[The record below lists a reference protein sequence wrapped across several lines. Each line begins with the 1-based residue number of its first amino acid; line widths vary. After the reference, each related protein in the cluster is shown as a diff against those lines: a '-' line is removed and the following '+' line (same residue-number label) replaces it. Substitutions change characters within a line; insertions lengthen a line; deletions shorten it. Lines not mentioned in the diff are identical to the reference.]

1 MLCTEWPHL
10 RKEKAV
16 LNAAFPK
23 ANPFTRF
30 VRSALSIE
38 DGKLV
43 VTPSGLD
50 KSNIIMSL
58 AGANSLMIL
67 PGGTRGFESGDNVDV
82 LMLEDQSG
90 SEWPW

>member
-1 MLCTEWPHL
+1 MLYSPKPHL

-16 LNAAFPK
+16 LDVDFSK

-30 VRSALSIE
+30 VRSSLSVK
-38 DGKLV
+38 DGKLI

-50 KSNIIMSL
+50 KSNIVMSL
-58 AGANSLMIL
+58 AGANSLTVL
-67 PGGTRGFESGDNVDV
+67 PGGTRGFMAGDEVDV
-82 LMLEDQSG
+82 LLLEDHEG

>member
-1 MLCTEWPHL
+1 MMFSTTPHL

-16 LNAAFPK
+16 LEVDFPK

-30 VRSALSIE
+30 VRSAFSIK
-38 DGKLV
+38 DGKL
-43 VTPSGLD
+43 TAAPSGLD

-58 AGANSLMIL
+58 SGANSLMIL
-67 PGGTRGFESGDNVDV
+67 PGGTRSFKAGDEVDI
-82 LMLEDQSG
+82 LLLEDQVG